1 MAGVVFDGDEDG
13 GAINI
18 KINKN
23 CLYENFAYTLIKRRI
38 NKLKII
44 IFSFYVFVCL
54 FFCLYLPPFLDNIK
68 SAGEGGRGIVFDG
81 DEDGGAIDIKINKNC
96 LYENFAY
103 TLIKRRI
110 NKLKIIIFSFYVFF
124 LCFCLPFLLSVSPA
138 IFG

>member
-68 SAGEGGRGIVFDG
+68 G
-81 DEDGGAIDIKINKNC
+81 
-96 LYENFAY
+96 
-103 TLIKRRI
+103 KRWKYF
-110 NKLKIIIFSFYVFF
+110 NVL
-124 LCFCLPFLLSVSPA
+124 FCMV
-138 IFG
+138 IWR